1 MKKLLAM
8 MLCVAALLGLLSGC
22 AKTDDGVITDK
33 PHATHSAAP
42 STPASPDVKV
52 SAMPGY
58 LHNFL
63 KNLGFGKNSA

>member
-8 MLCVAALLGLLSGC
+8 MLCAAALLGLLSGC

-33 PHATHSAAP
+33 PNATHSDAP

-52 SAMPGY
+52 SAMP
-58 LHNFL
+58 
-63 KNLGFGKNSA
+63 SASAMPTSGA

>member
-1 MKKLLAM
+1 MKKLPAM

-33 PHATHSAAP
+33 PNATHSATHSAAP

-52 SAMPGY
+52 SAMP
-58 LHNFL
+58 
-63 KNLGFGKNSA
+63 SASAMPTSGA

>member
-33 PHATHSAAP
+33 PNATHSAAA
-42 STPASPDVKV
+42 ASAVI
-52 SAMPGY
+52 SERR
-58 LHNFL
+58 
-63 KNLGFGKNSA
+63 